1 MVSKNRALGLTV
13 IFLGLFILHALIT
26 ITSVEAAI
34 TYAVS
39 QEWVRIWINEDGSID
54 ILYNITLT
62 YTSGSPEGIVTV
74 GMPKGDFRIEY
85 ARDPS
90 GANLEYEDVS
100 NLDFYGVDV
109 QLKKPIILNR
119 PYTFLVYAVV
129 SGMVFKD
136 ETISGNV
143 GLQFYPTTFPG
154 ASGPVGNVRVGVTLP
169 EGVTRNEVKHPTGIP
184 FDNVFTEG
192 DRLVVYWE
200 ESNWPAPQEFTVG
213 VSFPEKYVSLGP
225 GIWFYVSIG
234 GAVLAAVVV
243 IAVILMRFRKATY
256 EKPRIGA
263 EALSSARG
271 LTAVEAAVVLDLKP
285 VRVLT
290 MILFGLILKR
300 IVMIMDTDPL
310 IKLQRLERP
319 VDEPAPRLR
328 YYEIEYLGALQPE
341 GTLNEMK
348 LARTYLELRDTVNLR
363 LRGYSRADTINYYKS
378 IVNNAWNQV
387 TQAQT
392 PELKGDAINQN
403 IEWLLAD
410 DRFDENIT
418 IAFPPDVIM
427 YPRPD
432 WHWYWYGP
440 HFPRAPP
447 TTPTEAKPIPGQ
459 DFANNIVRGLEKAGN
474 NMVKNVQDFTNRLI
488 LVQPVAARE
497 RSVRSRTSCICACAN
512 CACACACVSCA
523 CACAHGGAR

>member
-1 MVSKNRALGLTV
+1 
-13 IFLGLFILHALIT
+13 
-26 ITSVEAAI
+26 
-34 TYAVS
+34 
-39 QEWVRIWINEDGSID
+39 
-54 ILYNITLT
+54 
-62 YTSGSPEGIVTV
+62 
-74 GMPKGDFRIEY
+74 
-85 ARDPS
+85 
-90 GANLEYEDVS
+90 
-100 NLDFYGVDV
+100 
-109 QLKKPIILNR
+109 
-119 PYTFLVYAVV
+119 
-129 SGMVFKD
+129 
-136 ETISGNV
+136 
-143 GLQFYPTTFPG
+143 
-154 ASGPVGNVRVGVTLP
+154 
-169 EGVTRNEVKHPTGIP
+169 
-184 FDNVFTEG
+184 
-192 DRLVVYWE
+192 
-200 ESNWPAPQEFTVG
+200 
-213 VSFPEKYVSLGP
+213 
-225 GIWFYVSIG
+225 
-234 GAVLAAVVV
+234 
-243 IAVILMRFRKATY
+243 
-256 EKPRIGA
+256 
-263 EALSSARG
+263 
-271 LTAVEAAVVLDLKP
+271 
-285 VRVLT
+285 
-290 MILFGLILKR
+290 
-300 IVMIMDTDPL
+300 
-310 IKLQRLERP
+310 LERP